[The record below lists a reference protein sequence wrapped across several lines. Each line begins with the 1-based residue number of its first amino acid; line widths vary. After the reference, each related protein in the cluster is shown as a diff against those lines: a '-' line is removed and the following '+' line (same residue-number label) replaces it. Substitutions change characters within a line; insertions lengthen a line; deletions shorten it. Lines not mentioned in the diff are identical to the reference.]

1 MMLDHRKTAT
11 IDEVEHTAVQLYRAE
26 TAIRQALSQ
35 ALLADSFDRVCKLA
49 ESLRKA
55 RLDLE
60 AEMIRRDN
68 TDGRW
73 QLTEQHLAARGLIDQ
88 EGE

>member
-1 MMLDHRKTAT
+1 MLDHRKSAT
-11 IDEVEHTAVQLYRAE
+11 IDEIEHTAVQLYHAE
-26 TAIRQALSQ
+26 AAIRRALRP
-35 ALLADSFDRVCKLA
+35 ALLADSFDKARKMA

-60 AEMIRRDN
+60 RQMMRRDN

-73 QLTEQHLAARGLIDQ
+73 QLTDQHLAARGLIDQ

>member
-1 MMLDHRKTAT
+1 MMLDHRKSAT
-11 IDEVEHTAVQLYRAE
+11 IDEIEHTAVQLYHAE
-26 TAIRQALSQ
+26 AAMRKALGP
-35 ALLADSFDRVCKLA
+35 ALLADSFDKARKIA
-49 ESLRKA
+49 ETLRKA

-60 AEMIRRDN
+60 REMVRRDD
-68 TDGRW
+68 TEGRW